1 VSEDAPLV
9 RRAREHGVA
18 RVTLD
23 SPHNRNAMSVAL
35 LTQLVDALDA
45 ALADAAVRVVV
56 LSGTGPV
63 FCSGADLK
71 EQRAFRE
78 RGEPSPL
85 ADLLVAAL
93 ARVLDSPKPV
103 VARVNGHA
111 RAGGLGLIGAADIA
125 IAPEDASFGFAEVRI
140 GVVPAVI
147 AVTTVPRMASRAA
160 LELFLTG
167 ETFDGRRAVEV
178 GLLNRAV
185 PEGALDAEVDRY
197 VDMLR
202 RGGPEAL
209 AHVKPMLARVRDLPR
224 DEAFAAMAE
233 LSTER
238 FASDEG
244 QEGMRA
250 FAERREPSW
259 VGAAPRTARPA
270 D

>member
-1 VSEDAPLV
+1 VDLVDGPLV
-9 RRAREHGVA
+9 RRDAEAGVA
-18 RVTLD
+18 RITLD

-35 LTQLVDALDA
+35 LTQLREALDA

-56 LSGTGPV
+56 VSGTGTV

-71 EQRAFRE
+71 EQRELRA
-78 RGEPSPL
+78 RGERSPV
-85 ADLLVAAL
+85 AELLVDVL
-93 ARVLDSPKPV
+93 SRVLDAPKPV

-111 RAGGLGLIGAADIA
+111 RAGGLGLIGACDIA
-125 IAPEDASFGFAEVRI
+125 IAPQDATFAFAEVRV

-147 AVTTVPRMASRAA
+147 AVTTVPRMTPRATF
-160 LELFLTG
+160 ELFLTG

-185 PEGALDAEVDRY
+185 PAENLDTEVDRY
-197 VDMLR
+197 VGMLR
-202 RGGPEAL
+202 LGGPEAL
-209 AHVKPMLARVRDLPR
+209 SHVKPMIRQVRELPA
-224 DEAFAAMAE
+224 EQAFRAMAE

-250 FAERREPSW
+250 FADKRPPSW
-259 VGAAPRTARPA
+259 VDEAT
-270 D
+270 

>member
-1 VSEDAPLV
+1 MTGGPLV
-9 RRAREHGVA
+9 RREVAGGVA
-18 RVTLD
+18 RITLD

-35 LTQLVDALDA
+35 LTQLLEGLDA
-45 ALADAAVRVVV
+45 AFDDPAARVVV

-71 EQRAFRE
+71 EQRRYRE
-78 RGEPSPL
+78 RGERSPV

-93 ARVLDSPKPV
+93 SRVSQSRKPV

-111 RAGGLGLIGAADIA
+111 RAGGLGLVGAADIA
-125 IAPEDASFGFAEVRI
+125 IAPEEASFGFAEVRL

-147 AVTTVPRMASRAA
+147 AVTTVPRMTPRAA

-167 ETFDGRRAVEV
+167 ETFDGRRAAEL

-185 PEGALDAEVDRY
+185 PAGRLDAEVERY

-209 AHVKPMLARVRDLPR
+209 GHIKPMVARVRALPAE
-224 DEAFAAMAE
+224 EAFREMAD
-233 LSTER
+233 LSTAR
-238 FASDEG
+238 FASEEA

-250 FAERREPSW
+250 FAERREPAW
-259 VGAAPRTARPA
+259 VEA

>member
-1 VSEDAPLV
+1 MTAAPLV
-9 RRAREHGVA
+9 RSEAAAGVA

-23 SPHNRNAMSVAL
+23 SPSNRNALSAAL
-35 LTQLVDALDA
+35 LTQLDEALDA
-45 ALADAAVRVVV
+45 AFADPAVRVIV

-63 FCSGADLK
+63 FSSGADLK
-71 EQRAFRE
+71 EQREYRA
-78 RGEPSPL
+78 RGEPSPVSELL
-85 ADLLVAAL
+85 AAAL
-93 ARVLDSPKPV
+93 TRVLESPKPV

-125 IAPEDASFGFAEVRI
+125 IAPAEATFGFAEVRL

-147 AVTTVPRMASRAA
+147 AVTTVPRMTARAA

-185 PEGALDAEVDRY
+185 PAEELDAEVERY
-197 VDMLR
+197 VGMLR

-209 AHVKPMLARVRDLPR
+209 RHIKPMLARVRELPQE
-224 DEAFAAMAE
+224 EAFRAMAA
-233 LSTER
+233 LSAER
-238 FASDEG
+238 FDSDEG

-250 FAERREPSW
+250 FAERRDPPW
-259 VGAAPRTARPA
+259 AGA
-270 D
+270 

>member
-1 VSEDAPLV
+1 VTEPPFVRGESEAGI
-9 RRAREHGVA
+9 ARI
-18 RVTLD
+18 TLD

-35 LTQLVDALDA
+35 LTQLLDALDA
-45 ALADAAVRVVV
+45 ALADPAVRVVV

-63 FCSGADLK
+63 FCSGADLN
-71 EQRAFRE
+71 EQRAFKE
-78 RGEPSPL
+78 RGEPSPVSHLL
-85 ADLLVAAL
+85 ADAL
-93 ARVLDSPKPV
+93 SRMLESPKPV

-147 AVTTVPRMASRAA
+147 AVTTVPRLTPRAA

-185 PEGALDAEVDRY
+185 PARDLDGEVDRY

-209 AHVKPMLARVRDLPR
+209 RHIKPMLARVRALPR
-224 DEAFAAMAE
+224 DEAFRVMAE
-233 LSTER
+233 LSAER
-238 FASDEG
+238 FASEEG

-250 FAERREPSW
+250 FAERRDPAW
-259 VGAAPRTARPA
+259 VDTEA
-270 D
+270 

>member
-1 VSEDAPLV
+1 LTGERLV
-9 RRAREHGVA
+9 AGETARGVA
-18 RVTLD
+18 RITLD

-35 LTQLVDALDA
+35 LTQLAGALDA
-45 ALADAAVRVVV
+45 AFGDPSVRVIV

-71 EQRAFRE
+71 EQREYRA
-78 RGEPSPL
+78 RGETAPV

-93 ARVLDSPKPV
+93 TRLLESPKPV
-103 VARVNGHA
+103 IARVNGHA

-125 IAPEDASFGFAEVRI
+125 IAPADATFGFAEVRI

-147 AVTTVPRMASRAA
+147 AVTTVPRLAPRAS

-167 ETFDGRRAVEV
+167 ETFDGRRAAEV

-185 PEGALDAEVDRY
+185 AADALDAEVDRY

-202 RGGPEAL
+202 RGGPGAL
-209 AHVKPMLARVRDLPR
+209 AAIKPMLAQLRALPPQ
-224 DEAFAAMAE
+224 DAFRAMAE
-233 LSTER
+233 LSAAH

-250 FAERREPSW
+250 FAEKRDPAWVEP
-259 VGAAPRTARPA
+259 AP
-270 D
+270 